1 VENNMVYLKCLSY
14 IWRRCVVAVFVVISA
29 AGLSQ
34 VSLAQYP
41 GSAGDF
47 SESGLSASS
56 SSSSAATA
64 SASSASSDSVSDS
77 SGDSVS
83 DSSGDS
89 VSDSSGD
96 SVSDSSGDSSGA
108 SNQAGT
114 ATASDRGGD
123 DSSYMPQTDGQ
134 MRAGTAQRKR
144 ALIRQF
150 RLEFAKTVNIDTAS
164 QQRFQPLQADRYLDQ
179 FVDEIVGGLERPADL
194 KILALDLAVMRDAID
209 DRLDRVITSHTGEK
223 PPRRGLFTR
232 SRSVAGQTPALLGEM
247 QQLALK
253 HELLQFAE
261 YSLQAMGYYVK

>member
-1 VENNMVYLKCLSY
+1 MVYLKCLSH
-14 IWRRCVVAVFVVISA
+14 IWRRCAVPVFVVISA
-29 AGLSQ
+29 TVLSQ
-34 VSLAQYP
+34 ASFAQYP

-47 SESGLSASS
+47 SDSGLSASS
-56 SSSSAATA
+56 SSSSAATD
-64 SASSASSDSVSDS
+64 SSGSG

-83 DSSGDS
+83 G
-89 VSDSSGD
+89 
-96 SVSDSSGDSSGA
+96 SSGDSSA
-108 SNQAGT
+108 SNSGNSSGSGDQAGT

-179 FVDEIVGGLERPADL
+179 FADEIADGLERPADL
-194 KILALDLAVMRDAID
+194 KSMGQDLAVMRDAID
-209 DRLDRVITSHTGEK
+209 DRLDRVITSYTGEK
-223 PPRRGLFTR
+223 QPRRGLFAQ
-232 SRSVAGQTPALLGEM
+232 SRPVAGRTPALLGEM

-261 YSLQAMGYYVK
+261 HSLQAMGYYAK

>member
-1 VENNMVYLKCLSY
+1 MVYLKCLSH
-14 IWRRCVVAVFVVISA
+14 IWRHCVVAVFVVISA

-34 VSLAQYP
+34 ASFAQYP

-47 SESGLSASS
+47 SDSGLSASS
-56 SSSSAATA
+56 SSSSAATD
-64 SASSASSDSVSDS
+64 SSGSG

-83 DSSGDS
+83 GN
-89 VSDSSGD
+89 
-96 SVSDSSGDSSGA
+96 SGDSSG
-108 SNQAGT
+108 SGDQAGT

-179 FVDEIVGGLERPADL
+179 FADEIADGLERPADL
-194 KILALDLAVMRDAID
+194 KSMGQDLAVMRDAID
-209 DRLDRVITSHTGEK
+209 DRLDRVITSYTGEK
-223 PPRRGLFTR
+223 QPRRGLFAQ
-232 SRSVAGQTPALLGEM
+232 SRPVAGRTPALLGEM

>member
-1 VENNMVYLKCLSY
+1 MVYLKCLSH

-34 VSLAQYP
+34 ASFAQYP

-47 SESGLSASS
+47 SDSGLSASS
-56 SSSSAATA
+56 SSSSAATD
-64 SASSASSDSVSDS
+64 SSGSG

-83 DSSGDS
+83 GSSGN
-89 VSDSSGD
+89 SSA
-96 SVSDSSGDSSGA
+96 SNSGDSSG
-108 SNQAGT
+108 SGDQAGT

-164 QQRFQPLQADRYLDQ
+164 QQRFQPLTADRYLDQ
-179 FVDEIVGGLERPADL
+179 FADEIADGLERPADL
-194 KILALDLAVMRDAID
+194 KSLGLDLAVMRDAID
-209 DRLDRVITSHTGEK
+209 DRLDRVITSYTGKK
-223 PPRRGLFTR
+223 PPRRGLFTQ
-232 SRSVAGQTPALLGEM
+232 SRPVSGQTPALLDEM

>member
-1 VENNMVYLKCLSY
+1 MVYLKCLSY

-47 SESGLSASS
+47 SESSLSASS

-64 SASSASSDSVSDS
+64 SASSASSDSVSGS
-77 SGDSVS
+77 SGGS
-83 DSSGDS
+83 
-89 VSDSSGD
+89 
-96 SVSDSSGDSSGA
+96 SSGDSSGA
-108 SNQAGT
+108 SDQAGT

-179 FVDEIVGGLERPADL
+179 FADEIADGLERPADL

>member
-1 VENNMVYLKCLSY
+1 MVYLKCLSH

-34 VSLAQYP
+34 ASFAQYP

-47 SESGLSASS
+47 SDSGLSASS
-56 SSSSAATA
+56 SSSSAATD
-64 SASSASSDSVSDS
+64 SSGSG

-83 DSSGDS
+83 G
-89 VSDSSGD
+89 
-96 SVSDSSGDSSGA
+96 SSGDSSA
-108 SNQAGT
+108 SNSGNSSGSGDQAGT

-179 FVDEIVGGLERPADL
+179 FADEIADGLERPADL
-194 KILALDLAVMRDAID
+194 KSMGQDLAVMRDAID
-209 DRLDRVITSHTGEK
+209 DRLDRVITSYTGEK
-223 PPRRGLFTR
+223 QPRRGLFAH
-232 SRSVAGQTPALLGEM
+232 SRPVAGQTPALLGEM

-261 YSLQAMGYYVK
+261 HSLQAMGYYVK

>member
-1 VENNMVYLKCLSY
+1 MVYLKCLSH

-34 VSLAQYP
+34 ASFAQYP

-47 SESGLSASS
+47 SDSGLSASS
-56 SSSSAATA
+56 SSSSAATD
-64 SASSASSDSVSDS
+64 SSGSG

-83 DSSGDS
+83 G
-89 VSDSSGD
+89 
-96 SVSDSSGDSSGA
+96 SSGDSSA
-108 SNQAGT
+108 SNSGNSSGSGDQAGT

-179 FVDEIVGGLERPADL
+179 FADEIADGLERPADL
-194 KILALDLAVMRDAID
+194 KSMGQDLAVMRDAID
-209 DRLDRVITSHTGEK
+209 DRLDRVITSYTGEK
-223 PPRRGLFTR
+223 QPRRGLFAQ
-232 SRSVAGQTPALLGEM
+232 SRPVAGRTPALLGEM

-261 YSLQAMGYYVK
+261 HSLQAMGYYVK

>member
-1 VENNMVYLKCLSY
+1 MVYLKCLSH
-14 IWRRCVVAVFVVISA
+14 IWRRCVVAVFVLISA

-34 VSLAQYP
+34 ASLAQYP

-64 SASSASSDSVSDS
+64 SASSASSESDS
-77 SGDSVS
+77 G
-83 DSSGDS
+83 
-89 VSDSSGD
+89 
-96 SVSDSSGDSSGA
+96 SSGDSSGA
-108 SNQAGT
+108 SDQART

-179 FVDEIVGGLERPADL
+179 FADEIAGGLERPADL
-194 KILALDLAVMRDAID
+194 KTLALDLRVMRDAID
-209 DRLDRVITSHTGEK
+209 DRLDRVITSYTGEK

-232 SRSVAGQTPALLGEM
+232 SRPVAGKTPALFGEM
-247 QQLALK
+247 KQLALK

>member
-1 VENNMVYLKCLSY
+1 MVYLKCLSH
-14 IWRRCVVAVFVVISA
+14 IWRCCVVAVFVVISA

-34 VSLAQYP
+34 ASLAQYP

-47 SESGLSASS
+47 SDSGLSASS

-64 SASSASSDSVSDS
+64 SAGSASSDSVSGS
-77 SGDSVS
+77 SGDS
-83 DSSGDS
+83 SGES
-89 VSDSSGD
+89 FG
-96 SVSDSSGDSSGA
+96 DSSGDSSGA
-108 SNQAGT
+108 SDQAGT

-179 FVDEIVGGLERPADL
+179 FADEIADGLERPADL
-194 KILALDLAVMRDAID
+194 KSMGQDLAVMRDAID
-209 DRLDRVITSHTGEK
+209 DRLDRVITSYTGEK
-223 PPRRGLFTR
+223 QPRRGLFAQ
-232 SRSVAGQTPALLGEM
+232 SRPVAGQTPALLGEM

>member
-1 VENNMVYLKCLSY
+1 MVYLKCLSH

-34 VSLAQYP
+34 ASFAQYP

-47 SESGLSASS
+47 SDSGLSASS
-56 SSSSAATA
+56 SSSSAATD
-64 SASSASSDSVSDS
+64 SSGSG

-83 DSSGDS
+83 G
-89 VSDSSGD
+89 
-96 SVSDSSGDSSGA
+96 SSGDSSA
-108 SNQAGT
+108 SNSGDSSGSGDQAGT

-123 DSSYMPQTDGQ
+123 DSSYTPQTDGQ

-179 FVDEIVGGLERPADL
+179 FADEIADGLERPADL
-194 KILALDLAVMRDAID
+194 RSMGQDLAVMRDAID
-209 DRLDRVITSHTGEK
+209 DRLDRVITSYTGEK
-223 PPRRGLFTR
+223 QPRRGLFAH
-232 SRSVAGQTPALLGEM
+232 SRPVAGQTPALLGEM

-261 YSLQAMGYYVK
+261 YSLQAMGYYAK

>member
-1 VENNMVYLKCLSY
+1 MVYLKCLSH

-34 VSLAQYP
+34 ASFAQYP

-47 SESGLSASS
+47 SDSGLSASS
-56 SSSSAATA
+56 SSSSAATD
-64 SASSASSDSVSDS
+64 SSGSG

-83 DSSGDS
+83 G
-89 VSDSSGD
+89 
-96 SVSDSSGDSSGA
+96 SSGDSSG
-108 SNQAGT
+108 SGDQAGT

-179 FVDEIVGGLERPADL
+179 FADEIADGLERPADL
-194 KILALDLAVMRDAID
+194 KSMGQDLAVMRDAID
-209 DRLDRVITSHTGEK
+209 DRLDRVITSYTGEK
-223 PPRRGLFTR
+223 QPRRGLFAQ
-232 SRSVAGQTPALLGEM
+232 SRPVAGRTPALLGEM

>member
-1 VENNMVYLKCLSY
+1 MVYLKCLSH

-34 VSLAQYP
+34 ASFAQYP

-47 SESGLSASS
+47 SDSGLSASS
-56 SSSSAATA
+56 SSSSAATD
-64 SASSASSDSVSDS
+64 SSGSG

-83 DSSGDS
+83 G
-89 VSDSSGD
+89 
-96 SVSDSSGDSSGA
+96 SSGDSSA
-108 SNQAGT
+108 SNSGDSSGSGDQAGT

-179 FVDEIVGGLERPADL
+179 FADEFAGGLERPADL
-194 KILALDLAVMRDAID
+194 KILALDLRVMRDAID
-209 DRLDRVITSHTGEK
+209 DRLDRVISSYTGEK

-232 SRSVAGQTPALLGEM
+232 SRPVAGQTPALLGEM

>member
-1 VENNMVYLKCLSY
+1 MVYLKCLSH
-14 IWRRCVVAVFVVISA
+14 IWRHCVVAVFVVISA

-34 VSLAQYP
+34 ASFAQYP

-47 SESGLSASS
+47 SDSGLSASS
-56 SSSSAATA
+56 SSSSAATD
-64 SASSASSDSVSDS
+64 SSGSG

-83 DSSGDS
+83 G
-89 VSDSSGD
+89 
-96 SVSDSSGDSSGA
+96 SSGDSSA
-108 SNQAGT
+108 SNSGNSSGSGDQAGT
-114 ATASDRGGD
+114 ATTSDRGGD

-164 QQRFQPLQADRYLDQ
+164 QQRFQPLTADRYLDQ
-179 FVDEIVGGLERPADL
+179 FADEIADGLERPADL
-194 KILALDLAVMRDAID
+194 KSMGQDLAVMRDAID
-209 DRLDRVITSHTGEK
+209 DRLDRVITSYTGEK
-223 PPRRGLFTR
+223 QPRRGLFAQ
-232 SRSVAGQTPALLGEM
+232 SRPVAGRTPALLGEM

-261 YSLQAMGYYVK
+261 HSLQAMGYYVK

>member
-1 VENNMVYLKCLSY
+1 MVYLKCLSH

-34 VSLAQYP
+34 ASFAQYP

-64 SASSASSDSVSDS
+64 SASSASSDSVSGSSGGSS
-77 SGDSVS
+77 SGDI
-83 DSSGDS
+83 
-89 VSDSSGD
+89 
-96 SVSDSSGDSSGA
+96 SGA
-108 SNQAGT
+108 SDQAGT
-114 ATASDRGGD
+114 ATGSDRGGD
-123 DSSYMPQTDGQ
+123 DRSYMPQTDGQ

-150 RLEFAKTVNIDTAS
+150 RLEFAKTVSIDTAS

-179 FVDEIVGGLERPADL
+179 FADEIAGGLERSADL
-194 KILALDLAVMRDAID
+194 KILALDLRVMRDAID
-209 DRLDRVITSHTGEK
+209 DRLDRVITSYTGEK
-223 PPRRGLFTR
+223 PPRRGLFAQ
-232 SRSVAGQTPALLGEM
+232 SRPMAGQAPALLGEI

-261 YSLQAMGYYVK
+261 YSLQAMGYYAK

>member
-1 VENNMVYLKCLSY
+1 MVYLKCLSH

-29 AGLSQ
+29 AELSQ
-34 VSLAQYP
+34 ASFAQYP

-47 SESGLSASS
+47 SDSGLSASS
-56 SSSSAATA
+56 SSSSAATD
-64 SASSASSDSVSDS
+64 SSGSG

-83 DSSGDS
+83 G
-89 VSDSSGD
+89 
-96 SVSDSSGDSSGA
+96 SSGDSSA
-108 SNQAGT
+108 SNSGDSSGSGDQAGT

-179 FVDEIVGGLERPADL
+179 FADEIADGLERPADL
-194 KILALDLAVMRDAID
+194 KSMGQDLAVMRDAID
-209 DRLDRVITSHTGEK
+209 DRLDRVITSYTGEK
-223 PPRRGLFTR
+223 QPRRGLFAQ
-232 SRSVAGQTPALLGEM
+232 SRPVAGRTPALLGEM

-261 YSLQAMGYYVK
+261 HSLQAMGYYAK

>member
-1 VENNMVYLKCLSY
+1 MVYLKCLSH

-34 VSLAQYP
+34 ASLAQYP

-64 SASSASSDSVSDS
+64 SASSASSDSVSGS
-77 SGDSVS
+77 SGGS
-83 DSSGDS
+83 
-89 VSDSSGD
+89 
-96 SVSDSSGDSSGA
+96 SSGDSSGA
-108 SNQAGT
+108 SDQAGT

-179 FVDEIVGGLERPADL
+179 FADEIADGLERPADL

>member
-1 VENNMVYLKCLSY
+1 MVYLKCLSH
-14 IWRRCVVAVFVVISA
+14 IWRHCVVAVFVLISA

-34 VSLAQYP
+34 ASFAQYP

-47 SESGLSASS
+47 SDSGLSASS
-56 SSSSAATA
+56 SSSSAATD
-64 SASSASSDSVSDS
+64 SSGSG

-83 DSSGDS
+83 G
-89 VSDSSGD
+89 
-96 SVSDSSGDSSGA
+96 SSGDSSG
-108 SNQAGT
+108 SGDQAGT

-179 FVDEIVGGLERPADL
+179 FADEIADGLERPADL
-194 KILALDLAVMRDAID
+194 KSMGQDLAVMRDAID
-209 DRLDRVITSHTGEK
+209 DRLDRVITSYTGEK
-223 PPRRGLFTR
+223 QPRRGLFAQ
-232 SRSVAGQTPALLGEM
+232 SRPVAGRTPALLGEM

-261 YSLQAMGYYVK
+261 YSLQVMGYYAK

>member
-1 VENNMVYLKCLSY
+1 MVYLKCLSY

-34 VSLAQYP
+34 ASLAQYP

-64 SASSASSDSVSDS
+64 SAGSASSDSVSGS
-77 SGDSVS
+77 SGGS
-83 DSSGDS
+83 
-89 VSDSSGD
+89 
-96 SVSDSSGDSSGA
+96 SSGDSSGA
-108 SNQAGT
+108 SDQAGA

-179 FVDEIVGGLERPADL
+179 FADEIADGLERPADL

-209 DRLDRVITSHTGEK
+209 DRLDRVITSYTGEK

-232 SRSVAGQTPALLGEM
+232 SRPVAGETPALFGEM
-247 QQLALK
+247 KQLALK

>member
-1 VENNMVYLKCLSY
+1 MVYLKCLSH

-34 VSLAQYP
+34 ASLAQYP

-47 SESGLSASS
+47 SDSGLSASS
-56 SSSSAATA
+56 SSSSAATENA
-64 SASSASSDSVSDS
+64 GSGSSGSVSGS
-77 SGDSVS
+77 SG
-83 DSSGDS
+83 SG
-89 VSDSSGD
+89 SG
-96 SVSDSSGDSSGA
+96 SSSGDSSGA
-108 SNQAGT
+108 SDQAGT

-179 FVDEIVGGLERPADL
+179 FADEIADGLERPADL
-194 KILALDLAVMRDAID
+194 KSMGQDLAVMRDAID
-209 DRLDRVITSHTGEK
+209 DRLDRVITSYTGEK
-223 PPRRGLFTR
+223 QPRRGLFAQ
-232 SRSVAGQTPALLGEM
+232 SRPVAGQTPALLGEM

>member
-1 VENNMVYLKCLSY
+1 MVYLKCLSH

-34 VSLAQYP
+34 ASFAQYP

-47 SESGLSASS
+47 SDSGLSASS
-56 SSSSAATA
+56 SSSSAATD
-64 SASSASSDSVSDS
+64 SSGSG
-77 SGDSVS
+77 SGDSV
-83 DSSGDS
+83 G
-89 VSDSSGD
+89 G
-96 SVSDSSGDSSGA
+96 SSGDSSA
-108 SNQAGT
+108 SNSGNSSGSGDQAGT

-150 RLEFAKTVNIDTAS
+150 RLEFAKTVKIDTAS

-179 FVDEIVGGLERPADL
+179 FADEIADGLERPADL
-194 KILALDLAVMRDAID
+194 KSMGQDLAVMRDAID
-209 DRLDRVITSHTGEK
+209 DRLDRVITSYTGEK
-223 PPRRGLFTR
+223 QPRRGLFAQ
-232 SRSVAGQTPALLGEM
+232 SRPVAGRTPALLGEM

-261 YSLQAMGYYVK
+261 HSLQAMGYYAK

>member
-1 VENNMVYLKCLSY
+1 MVYLKCLSH
-14 IWRRCVVAVFVVISA
+14 IWRCCVVAVFVVISA

-34 VSLAQYP
+34 ASLAQYP

-47 SESGLSASS
+47 SDSGLSASS
-56 SSSSAATA
+56 SSSSAATD
-64 SASSASSDSVSDS
+64 SAGSG

-83 DSSGDS
+83 GSSGD
-89 VSDSSGD
+89 
-96 SVSDSSGDSSGA
+96 
-108 SNQAGT
+108 QAGT

-179 FVDEIVGGLERPADL
+179 FADEIADGLERPADL
-194 KILALDLAVMRDAID
+194 KSLGLDLAVMRDAID
-209 DRLDRVITSHTGEK
+209 DRLDRVIISYTGEK
-223 PPRRGLFTR
+223 PPRRGLFTQ
-232 SRSVAGQTPALLGEM
+232 SRPVVGQTPALLGEM

>member
-1 VENNMVYLKCLSY
+1 MVYLKCLSH

-34 VSLAQYP
+34 ASFAQYP

-47 SESGLSASS
+47 SDSGLSASS
-56 SSSSAATA
+56 SSSSAATD
-64 SASSASSDSVSDS
+64 SSGSG

-83 DSSGDS
+83 G
-89 VSDSSGD
+89 
-96 SVSDSSGDSSGA
+96 SSGDSSA
-108 SNQAGT
+108 SNSGDSSGSGDQAGT

-179 FVDEIVGGLERPADL
+179 FAEEIADGLARPADL
-194 KILALDLAVMRDAID
+194 KSMGQDLAVMRDAID
-209 DRLDRVITSHTGEK
+209 DRLDRVITSYTGEK
-223 PPRRGLFTR
+223 QPRRGLFAQ
-232 SRSVAGQTPALLGEM
+232 SRSVAGRTPALLGEM

-261 YSLQAMGYYVK
+261 HSLQAMGYYAK

>member
-1 VENNMVYLKCLSY
+1 MVYLKCLSH

-34 VSLAQYP
+34 ASFAQYP

-47 SESGLSASS
+47 SDSGLSASS
-56 SSSSAATA
+56 SSSSAATGSA
-64 SASSASSDSVSDS
+64 GSASSSSVSVS
-77 SGDSVS
+77 SGSN
-83 DSSGDS
+83 
-89 VSDSSGD
+89 
-96 SVSDSSGDSSGA
+96 SGDSSG
-108 SNQAGT
+108 SGDQAGT

-179 FVDEIVGGLERPADL
+179 FADEIADGLERPADL
-194 KILALDLAVMRDAID
+194 KSVGQDLAVMRDAID
-209 DRLDRVITSHTGEK
+209 DRLDRVITSYTGEK
-223 PPRRGLFTR
+223 PPRRGLFAH
-232 SRSVAGQTPALLGEM
+232 SRPVARQTPALLGEM
-247 QQLALK
+247 QRLALK

-261 YSLQAMGYYVK
+261 YSLQAMGYYAK

>member
-1 VENNMVYLKCLSY
+1 MVYLKCLSHT
-14 IWRRCVVAVFVVISA
+14 WRHCVVAVFVVISA

-34 VSLAQYP
+34 ASFAQYP

-47 SESGLSASS
+47 SDSGLSASS
-56 SSSSAATA
+56 SSSSAATD
-64 SASSASSDSVSDS
+64 SSGSG

-83 DSSGDS
+83 G
-89 VSDSSGD
+89 
-96 SVSDSSGDSSGA
+96 SSGDSSG
-108 SNQAGT
+108 SGDQAGT

-123 DSSYMPQTDGQ
+123 GSSYMPQTDGQ

-164 QQRFQPLQADRYLDQ
+164 QQRFQPLQADRYLGQ
-179 FVDEIVGGLERPADL
+179 FADEIADGLERPADL
-194 KILALDLAVMRDAID
+194 KSLGQDLAVMRDAID
-209 DRLDRVITSHTGEK
+209 DRLDRVITSYTGEK
-223 PPRRGLFTR
+223 QPRRGLFAQ
-232 SRSVAGQTPALLGEM
+232 SRPVAGRTPALLGEM

>member
-1 VENNMVYLKCLSY
+1 MVYLKCLSH

-34 VSLAQYP
+34 ASFAQYP

-47 SESGLSASS
+47 SDSGLSASS
-56 SSSSAATA
+56 SSSSAAND
-64 SASSASSDSVSDS
+64 SSGSGSGDSSASN
-77 SGDSVS
+77 
-83 DSSGDS
+83 
-89 VSDSSGD
+89 
-96 SVSDSSGDSSGA
+96 SGDSSG
-108 SNQAGT
+108 SGDQAGT

-123 DSSYMPQTDGQ
+123 DSSYMSQTDGQ

-179 FVDEIVGGLERPADL
+179 FADEIADGLERPADL
-194 KILALDLAVMRDAID
+194 KSMGQDLAVMRDAID
-209 DRLDRVITSHTGEK
+209 DRLDRVITSYKGEK
-223 PPRRGLFTR
+223 QPRRGLFAQ
-232 SRSVAGQTPALLGEM
+232 SRPVAGRTPALLGEM

>member
-1 VENNMVYLKCLSY
+1 MVYLKCLSH
-14 IWRRCVVAVFVVISA
+14 IWRRCIVAVLVVISA

-34 VSLAQYP
+34 ASLAQYP

-64 SASSASSDSVSDS
+64 SAGSASSDSVSGS
-77 SGDSVS
+77 SGGS
-83 DSSGDS
+83 
-89 VSDSSGD
+89 
-96 SVSDSSGDSSGA
+96 SSGDSSGA
-108 SNQAGT
+108 SDRVGT

-179 FVDEIVGGLERPADL
+179 FADEIAGGLERPADL
-194 KILALDLAVMRDAID
+194 KILALDLRVMRDAID
-209 DRLDRVITSHTGEK
+209 DRLDRVISSYTGEK

-232 SRSVAGQTPALLGEM
+232 SRPVAGQTPALLGEM